1 MPLYHLSN
9 GEIQELIDVGIADE
23 PIHEENGTEITYI
36 ETFRF
41 YRPLGEDEWIGPH
54 YPRPLLDA
62 IFQANDIVPEFLDT
76 EDEIKEEESTT
87 HLEEDALEEEAR
99 AVQSVNTRLNK
110 HGD

>member
-9 GEIQELIDVGIADE
+9 AEIQELIDIGIADE

-54 YPRPLLDA
+54 FPRPLLDE
-62 IFQANDIVPEFLDT
+62 IFETNNIVPEFLDT
-76 EDEIKEEESTT
+76 EDEIKEEQTMD
-87 HLEEDALEEEAR
+87 HLEEDALEDEAR
-99 AVQSVNTRLNK
+99 AEQSVNTRLNN